1 MMKKTIAILLAVL
14 LLAAMLSGCGAKSQ
28 ASAETVSITVVYAD
42 ESTEE
47 FELSCEHSTLADAL
61 VAEGLISQ
69 EEADAGFVT
78 SVNGVFADF
87 DAEEAWWR
95 VADAEGRDALKGI
108 DAIDTADADGY
119 SFIYTIGF

>member
-47 FELSCEHSTLADAL
+47 FELSCEHSTLADAHTTHRAHL
-61 VAEGLISQ
+61 HR
-69 EEADAGFVT
+69 
-78 SVNGVFADF
+78 
-87 DAEEAWWR
+87 AWSMNLTR
-95 VADAEGRDALKGI
+95 
-108 DAIDTADADGY
+108 
-119 SFIYTIGF
+119 TIH

>member
-47 FELSCEHSTLADAL
+47 FELSCEYSTLADAL

-78 SVNGVFADF
+78 TVNGVFADF